1 MLSPAHDGERGRTQ
15 SAPPRSWRVP
25 AGGWRAAGRYVC
37 RHTVSIQEHM
47 GAGRQRA
54 DTLERLCSVRGI
66 LETQSNTL
74 QGSVCQAQNRNRNK
88 AGWRAGKLLNEDFV
102 QAPSPTPA
110 GEGGPGTCHSTPAL
124 FREKREARTRSET

>member
-1 MLSPAHDGERGRTQ
+1 
-15 SAPPRSWRVP
+15 
-25 AGGWRAAGRYVC
+25 
-37 RHTVSIQEHM
+37 M